1 MRAIERLAEFDAKG
15 NFIIHNPPALK
26 NKKVKLLILIED
38 EENEFYDLSMAG
50 LSKAYS
56 EDEPDYDVSMIKE
69 PNPDYN
75 K

>member
-1 MRAIERLAEFDAKG
+1 MRAIERLAEFDENG
-15 NFIIHNPPALK
+15 NCIIHNPPALK
-26 NKKVKLLILIED
+26 NKKVKLLILLED
-38 EENEFYDLSMAG
+38 EDNEFYNLSTIG
-50 LSKAYS
+50 LSKLYS